1 MTAAMENIDSRDAGQ
16 RANALET
23 LESVGEPAIVRPLVR
38 AWEGRP
44 AGASDPGSAIA
55 DGLRDGD
62 PWVRA
67 CAAFAAGDR
76 AALRL
81 VLEALAR
88 DDPDTLVRD
97 TASAALEG
105 DGLVETL
112 PNLSLVERVTYLVRA
127 PLFAKLSPSD
137 IQRVAEIAAERAHA
151 DGDVIAEQGE
161 PGDEMFVVVSGEI
174 AVVLGGDGESPVEV
188 ARRGAGEA
196 IGEMAVISHAPRM
209 ASIVATGDVRLLAI
223 DRRRFERI
231 LRDRPDV
238 ALAVMDCL
246 PPPPRV
252 VRHHAA
258 RGRRLRGGAPYGVGR
273 GTYSGHPAASLSTS
287 RWSFGAS
294 AAILGA
300 NASISVLSS
309 ERRAQLRRVRGREP
323 DEERSRQGFR
333 AQSSERSKFGWPPNK
348 ILNRAKASSF
358 DSKSTRVTPGVPR
371 ARHGARRRPNPHR
384 RPPARR
390 RGCCRSS
397 PTPAARERALDD
409 EPCRTM
415 AAVR

>member
-1 MTAAMENIDSRDAGQ
+1 MTAALADEDRDVRAEATRRLVRVGEGVRAVVLEARSDPGMESGAMAVLARLDGAPAPEIRDYAAREVAEAARYGDLLARLNGGGDGRAAALAHAARHRSLAHGLNALTAVGGLWDEDAVAAAMENIDSRDAGQ

-55 DGLRDGD
+55 EGLRDGD

-76 AALRL
+76 TGLRL

-105 DGLVETL
+105 DGPVETL

-174 AVVLGGDGESPVEV
+174 AVVLGGEGESLVEV

-238 ALAVMDCL
+238 ALAVMDVLCS
-246 PPPPRV
+246 
-252 VRHHAA
+252 
-258 RGRRLRGGAPYGVGR
+258 RLRESSGAMPHEAGV
-273 GTYSGHPAASLSTS
+273 
-287 RWSFGAS
+287 
-294 AAILGA
+294 
-300 NASISVLSS
+300 
-309 ERRAQLRRVRGREP
+309 
-323 DEERSRQGFR
+323 
-333 AQSSERSKFGWPPNK
+333 
-348 ILNRAKASSF
+348 
-358 DSKSTRVTPGVPR
+358 
-371 ARHGARRRPNPHR
+371 
-384 RPPARR
+384 
-390 RGCCRSS
+390 
-397 PTPAARERALDD
+397 
-409 EPCRTM
+409 
-415 AAVR
+415 